1 MTFLIIYIIGVIA
14 SIAINIYAYYKDN
27 EDITLGDIPMF
38 IGMSMFSW
46 ITVFMI
52 GIICFGDIVIIHN
65 SNRKDNGKANKS
77 K

>member
-27 EDITLGDIPMF
+27 EDITLGDITMF

-52 GIICFGDIVIIHN
+52 GIVIIHN
-65 SNRKDNGKANKS
+65 SNRKNNGKTNKS